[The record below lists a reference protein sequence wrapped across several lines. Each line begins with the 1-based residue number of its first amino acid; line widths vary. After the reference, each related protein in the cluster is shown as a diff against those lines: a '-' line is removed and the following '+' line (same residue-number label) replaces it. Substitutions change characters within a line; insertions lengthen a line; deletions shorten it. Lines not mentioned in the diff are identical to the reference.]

1 MKQLILVADD
11 EPIICQMV
19 QEELKS
25 AGYDVLT
32 AQNGQEAVDLINGN
46 PVDLAILDV
55 YMPVHSGFQCLQELR
70 RKNPVMP
77 IIMITAYATVENAVE
92 AMKYGANDYI
102 GKPFDC
108 AELAEKVQRILRTN
122 ERKKSGKAIS
132 TELIGTSC
140 QMAELRHKIKKV
152 SCSNATVLITGESGT
167 GKSAIAKEIHRTG
180 TRSASPFVHVDCA
193 SLPESLMEDELFGH
207 ERGAYT
213 GAIGQKKGK
222 FEQAEDGDL
231 FLDEIGTLPLPLQAK
246 LLNVLQE
253 RYFFR
258 IGGSERIEVHS
269 RILAAT
275 NENLEEAVYSGRFRK
290 DLYYRLNVVEIKC
303 PPLRQHREDIRIL
316 AEYYFDVF
324 WKRNRGEESLPS
336 IDPEIYKAMEGYDWP
351 GNVRELENVI
361 ESIAVL
367 SEGDKIGLAD
377 LPVNY
382 QQECHLGQGGKQGK
396 ERLSLKEQE
405 IMLIIEALERNNGNR
420 TNTAKELGI
429 SRRALQYRIKE
440 LNLLDP

>member
-19 QEELKS
+19 EDELKS
-25 AGYDVLT
+25 DGYDVIT
-32 AQNGQEAVDLINGN
+32 AQNGKEATDLVESA
-46 PVDLAILDV
+46 PVALAILDV
-55 YMPVHSGFQCLQELR
+55 YMPVRSGFQCLKEIR
-70 RKNPVMP
+70 RKNSNIP
-77 IIMITAYATVENAVE
+77 IIMITAYATVESAVE
-92 AMKYGANDYI
+92 AMKYGADDYI
-102 GKPFDC
+102 EKPFDC

-122 ERKKSGKAIS
+122 ELKKSGKAIS
-132 TELIGTSC
+132 TDLIGDSSL
-140 QMAELRHKIKKV
+140 MVELRHKIKKV
-152 SCSNATVLITGESGT
+152 SCSSATVLITGESGT

-180 TRSASPFVHVDCA
+180 TRNASPFIHVDCA
-193 SLPESLMEDELFGH
+193 SLPENLMEDELFGH

-222 FEQAEDGDL
+222 FEQAEGGDL
-231 FLDEIGTLPLPLQAK
+231 FLDEIGTLPLSLQAK

-258 IGGSERIEVHS
+258 IGGSEKIEVHS

-275 NENLEEAVYSGRFRK
+275 NENLEEAVYERKFRK

-303 PPLRQHREDIRIL
+303 PPLRQHRGDIHAL
-316 AEYYFDVF
+316 AEYYFNVF
-324 WKRNRGEESLPS
+324 WKRNREEEDLPPVA
-336 IDPEIYKAMEGYDWP
+336 PEVYKAMEGYDWP

-361 ESIAVL
+361 ESVVVL
-367 SEGDKIGLAD
+367 NEGEKISLSD
-377 LPVNY
+377 LPASF
-382 QQECHLGQGGKQGK
+382 QQECRSGHVGKAGE
-396 ERLSLKEQE
+396 ERLSLKEKE

-440 LNLLDP
+440 LKLMDL